1 MASGLFLERPFWYF
15 EGPIRIPY
23 KPLDIL
29 SQHLRPPQ
37 GPTRAPLEPHWNPTT
52 FIRSCSHYLETI
64 LLGLKIP
71 NLLAL
76 LIHTHPMSR
85 FGLLLQMALFLFCLK
100 YHYQIRTQP
109 LSNREVQDDM
119 QQPLHLGD
127 VQMIRFNQ
135 FCNAPNARQEGKVHI
150 HRNNLL
156 QSHLLGMRKKCGHRV
171 RWIVYRANASE
182 IHEISW
188 NLVWEKQKLELPH
201 AQALAK
207 QKCWMMWMPRVYS
220 SQG

>member
-52 FIRSCSHYLETI
+52 FIRSCSHYLNNPSWTQNTQPLSPTNPYPSHAQVWAAANGI
-64 LLGLKIP
+64 VLV
-71 NLLAL
+71 
-76 LIHTHPMSR
+76 
-85 FGLLLQMALFLFCLK
+85 LFE
-100 YHYQIRTQP
+100 YHYQNPTQP
-109 LSNREVQDDM
+109 LSNREVHDM
-119 QQPLHLGD
+119 QQPSHLGD

-156 QSHLLGMRKKCGHRV
+156 QSHLLGGGKNVDIEWDGSCIAQMLQKSMK
-171 RWIVYRANASE
+171 Y
-182 IHEISW
+182 HEI
-188 NLVWEKQKLELPH
+188 
-201 AQALAK
+201 
-207 QKCWMMWMPRVYS
+207 
-220 SQG
+220 